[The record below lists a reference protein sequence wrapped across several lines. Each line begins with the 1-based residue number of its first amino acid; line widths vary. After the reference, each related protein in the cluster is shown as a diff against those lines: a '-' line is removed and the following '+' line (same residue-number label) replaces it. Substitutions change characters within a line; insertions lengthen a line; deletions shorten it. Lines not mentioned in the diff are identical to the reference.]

1 MSNNNSDPNALLD
14 KFTQILAY
22 VGDDEAKDGYYLR
35 TNNSGNPI
43 YSIDI
48 RSEPIPE
55 KSIKKLVKQI
65 KMLLKKNKPVIG
77 FDEDIIDK
85 INELKTLYDATRNQ
99 SIKDELIEYISDF
112 GSNSGMHGG
121 KGKRSTRRRKTKRNR
136 RKSQKTHKK

>member
-85 INELKTLYDATRNQ
+85 INELKASYDATRNQ
-99 SIKDELIEYISDF
+99 SIKDELIDYISDF

-121 KGKRSTRRRKTKRNR
+121 KGKGKRSTRRRKTKCNR
-136 RKSQKTHKK
+136 RKSLKTH

>member
-14 KFTQILAY
+14 KFTKILAY

-85 INELKTLYDATRNQ
+85 INELKASYDATRNQ
-99 SIKDELIEYISDF
+99 SIKDELIDYISDF

-121 KGKRSTRRRKTKRNR
+121 KGKRSTRRRKTKRNC
-136 RKSQKTHKK
+136 RKSLKTRKI